1 MKRKALTLLTA
12 TALSASLAFADETGG
27 ATPSRHITLQQAV
40 QLALKHNHNVRIAHY
55 GVNEKQHAKEAAK
68 SSYFPSIRNDTSF
81 MRLTDTQL
89 IQLREGSLSAPGG
102 TPIPAANTIINQ
114 GGRNLTTSG
123 TQITQPLTSLL
134 KVKQANEIAE
144 ADVKASREQADLIEN
159 DVALAVHQVYY
170 SILIAQARRS
180 ATEARIKASQDLESE
195 RIQQVK
201 FGSALEQ

>member
-12 TALSASLAFADETGG
+12 TALCAYVALADETGR
-27 ATPSRHITLQQAV
+27 AAPPRHVKLQEAV
-40 QLALKHNHNVRIAHY
+40 QLALKHNHSVRIAQY
-55 GVNEKQHAKEAAK
+55 AVGEKQHVKEAAK

-81 MRLTDTQL
+81 ARVTDTQL
-89 IQLREGSLSAPGG
+89 IQLREGSLSAPGE

-134 KVKQANEIAE
+134 KIKQANEIAE
-144 ADVKASREQADLIEN
+144 ADVKASREQVDLTEN

-180 ATEARIKASQDLESE
+180 ATEEIGRAH
-195 RIQQVK
+195 V
-201 FGSALEQ
+201 